1 MIQIKG
7 NELYSFQTVFPPK
20 VEKNVR
26 IRTRLVTCTIVNNH
40 SGKSNMEIMKAVLGL
55 EDGQFVVGEGFGI
68 EGECAGELVFN
79 TQMTGYMES
88 LTDPSYFGQI
98 LMFTFPLIGNYGV
111 DPQNFQNEKVCA
123 LGCVT
128 KEICEKPAAS
138 PSIRSFFE
146 EKHLL
151 GMSGVDTRALTI
163 KTRVHGT
170 MRAALVVGCDDG
182 DYAVNLARRTPQIT
196 DIIPIPEV
204 SCRQPYRV
212 FGKGKRIAVIDL
224 GIKKNMIT
232 SLAKRGGDL
241 YVFPHDVTSE
251 QVRACKPDALF
262 VSNGPGDPKQAV
274 HAIRCIR
281 ELLGQ
286 LPIFGIC
293 MGNQVSALAIGG
305 DTYKLKFGHRGAN
318 QPVRFKDGR
327 IFITTQNHGFAVDED
342 SLPEGC
348 RVTYT
353 NVNDG
358 TVEGFEN
365 KDLKLTTVQFHPEA
379 HGGPRDTEAHFFD
392 ALYRRIS

>member
-1 MIQIKG
+1 
-7 NELYSFQTVFPPK
+7 
-20 VEKNVR
+20 
-26 IRTRLVTCTIVNNH
+26 
-40 SGKSNMEIMKAVLGL
+40 MEIMKAVLGL
-55 EDGQFVVGEGFGI
+55 EDGQFFIGKGFGV
-68 EGECAGELVFN
+68 EGECSGELVFN

-98 LMFTFPLIGNYGV
+98 LMFTFPQIGNYGV
-111 DPQNFQNEKVCA
+111 DPQNFQHENVCA
-123 LGCVT
+123 LGCIA

-138 PSIRSFFE
+138 QSIRSYFE
-146 EKHLL
+146 ENQLL

-170 MRAALVVGCDDG
+170 MRAALVVGSDDG
-182 DYAVNLARRTPQIT
+182 DYAVNLAKRTPQIT
-196 DIIPIPEV
+196 DIVPVPEV
-204 SCRQPYRV
+204 SCKQPYHIE
-212 FGKGKRIAVIDL
+212 GKGKRIAVIDL
-224 GIKKNMIT
+224 GIKKNMLT

-241 YVFPHDVTSE
+241 HVFPHDVTPE
-251 QVRACKPDALF
+251 QVLSCKPDALF
-262 VSNGPGDPKQAV
+262 VSNGPGDPKQAT

-348 RVTYT
+348 KITYT

-392 ALYRRIS
+392 ALYRRIA